1 MGVSRSVDTGG
12 MPTSAPALPAGLGDA
27 LAYLFPVPCAG
38 CGIEGRTLCTSCR
51 VALSPQVAVQHLAD
65 VGPVWAAL
73 SYDGVVRSSILALK
87 EQGRTGLAS
96 ILSTPFAAAVSAA
109 LADDP
114 ATKVVAVP
122 SSRAARRRR
131 GFEPVTLLAGR
142 AGILLS
148 RVFEPARRHA
158 VQKGLGVAERGR
170 NLDGVFGLARPA
182 PKRVLLIDD
191 VVTTGAT
198 LAAAAQV
205 LRAGGT
211 EVVGAAVLAATP
223 RRDGRSS
230 GTLSNSS

>member
-1 MGVSRSVDTGG
+1 MS
-12 MPTSAPALPAGLGDA
+12 TSGSLLDA

-38 CGIEGRTLCTSCR
+38 CGVEGRTLCGSCR
-51 VALSPQVAVQHLAD
+51 DDLEPHPTVQHLAA
-65 VGPVWAAL
+65 VGRVWAGL
-73 SYDGVVRSSILALK
+73 PYEGVARSSILALK
-87 EQGRTGLAS
+87 EQGRTGLAT

-109 LADDP
+109 LADHPD
-114 ATKVVAVP
+114 AAVAAVP

-148 RVFEPARRHA
+148 KVFEPARPHA
-158 VQKGLGVAERGR
+158 VQKGLGVAARER

-182 PKRVLLIDD
+182 PRRVLLIDD

-198 LAAAAQV
+198 LAAAAEV
-205 LRAGGT
+205 LRSGGS
-211 EVVGAAVLAATP
+211 EVVAAAVLAATP

-230 GTLSNSS
+230 GTLSIRS